1 VRAASDEEEEP
12 EVPTSDG
19 DDPELP
25 TDEPMETSTPVV
37 KVMRTKR
44 AAMRRWLQAPKRA
57 RFTDAGTRWE
67 GNRSMGG
74 RNLMDACK

>member
-1 VRAASDEEEEP
+1 MRAVSDEEQEP
-12 EVPTSDG
+12 EVPRSDG

-25 TDEPMETSTPVV
+25 TDDPMETPTPGVRA
-37 KVMRTKR
+37 MRTKR
-44 AAMRRWLQAPKRA
+44 AAMRRRLQAPKRA
-57 RFTDAGTRWE
+57 RYTDAGTRRE